1 MSSEE
6 LLTAGLRAMAAN
18 DRHMEAPARVESNLR
33 AAFRSQAAGAAGVPR
48 VPVWRWVLASA
59 AMIAVALLLNGGRQP
74 DITARAVAAVAQ
86 EQGEF
91 EGFIELP
98 NAARLTDTEEV
109 NVVRVEVP
117 RSAML
122 ALGLE
127 VSAER
132 AAELVPADVMLGP
145 DGLARAVR
153 FLDSEGLN

>member
-1 MSSEE
+1 MSREE
-6 LLTAGLRAMAAN
+6 LLAAGLRAMAES
-18 DRHMEAPARVESNLR
+18 DRHVGAPARVESNVR
-33 AAFRSQAAGAAGVPR
+33 AAFRSQIAGAGGVQQ
-48 VPVWRWVLASA
+48 VPVWRWAGASA
-59 AMIAVALLLNGGRQP
+59 AMIAVALMLIGGRQP
-74 DITARAVAAVAQ
+74 DLGSRAVAVVE

-98 NAARLTDTEEV
+98 NAARLADTEEV